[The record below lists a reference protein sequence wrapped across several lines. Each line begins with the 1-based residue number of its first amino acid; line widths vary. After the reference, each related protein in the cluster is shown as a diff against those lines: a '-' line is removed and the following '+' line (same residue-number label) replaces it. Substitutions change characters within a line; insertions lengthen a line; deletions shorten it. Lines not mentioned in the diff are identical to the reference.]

1 MSEAINEW
9 LPIVDSSFL
18 TTIVRQDQQSS
29 NFELLDWNVKRLS
42 DKGIANPDGL
52 FCFSGTGQ
60 DERGIRDWSVVLKRT
75 QDKPDDQTPIDS
87 FWYGKREILAIES
100 DLLLDLP
107 GPVAAPR
114 CYNVSRH
121 EQYIDIWMEYIRE
134 SVPKWTIDEYTFAA
148 YELGRFNAAYLTG
161 KLLPDFPWLAKE
173 TARVWSS
180 TFPIGDAWDNPYV
193 QRAYPPPLQQRI
205 LQLWNE
211 REQFWGWLKDLPQT
225 FSHFD
230 YHRRN
235 LIIRQNAADEKEIV
249 AVDWA
254 ICGNGPIGGDLAM
267 LVGMSANLLEIDL
280 RILPELEIAVFEA
293 YCKGLNEA
301 GWTGNRQLP
310 QLGYAASMAMFCG
323 ATLPML
329 TAFWTNKDLPPSPF
343 DALMSRDEMAVH
355 WAGLCEF
362 TLERANEAQLLAKQL
377 F

>member
-1 MSEAINEW
+1 MSEVIDEL

-18 TTIVRQDQQSS
+18 TAIVRQDQKSP

-52 FCFSGTGQ
+52 FCFSGTGL
-60 DERGIRDWSVVLKRT
+60 DERGIRDWWVVLKRT
-75 QDKPDDQTPIDS
+75 QDNPDDQTPIDS
-87 FWYGKREILAIES
+87 FWYGKREILAIEAG
-100 DLLLDLP
+100 LLRDLP
-107 GPVAAPR
+107 GPVATPR
-114 CYNVSRH
+114 CYNVIH
-121 EQYIDIWMEYIRE
+121 HVPYIDIWMEYIHE
-134 SVPKWTIDEYTFAA
+134 SVPTWSIDDYTFAA

-161 KLLPDFPWLAKE
+161 KPMPDFPWLARE

-180 TFPIGDAWDNPYV
+180 TFPVADAWDNPYV
-193 QRAYPPPLQQRI
+193 QRAFPPPLQQRV

-211 REQFWGWLKDLPQT
+211 REQFWGWLRDLPQT

-235 LIIRQNAADEKEIV
+235 LIIRQKAVDEKQVV
-249 AVDWA
+249 AFDWA

-280 RILPELEIAVFEA
+280 KTLPELETAVFDA
-293 YCKGLNEA
+293 YCRGLNEA
-301 GWTGNRQLP
+301 GWTGDRQLP
-310 QLGYAASMAMFCG
+310 RLGYTASMAMFCG
-323 ATLPML
+323 STVPVL
-329 TAFWTNKDLPPSPF
+329 TAIWTDKNLPPSPF
-343 DALMSRDEMAVH
+343 DALMSRDEMATH

-362 TLERANEAQLLAKQL
+362 TLESAHEARQLAQQL